1 MAKKKFKISDE
12 QFEKIKQINKEG
24 GDPVMYLSGGRPIGK
39 SLQEKINDY
48 WKELGNEM
56 GFYWDTIEPID
67 NRNFY
72 AEIK

>member
-1 MAKKKFKISDE
+1 
-12 QFEKIKQINKEG
+12 
-24 GDPVMYLSGGRPIGK
+24 MYLSGGRPIGK

-56 GFYWDTIEPID
+56 GFYWDTIESID